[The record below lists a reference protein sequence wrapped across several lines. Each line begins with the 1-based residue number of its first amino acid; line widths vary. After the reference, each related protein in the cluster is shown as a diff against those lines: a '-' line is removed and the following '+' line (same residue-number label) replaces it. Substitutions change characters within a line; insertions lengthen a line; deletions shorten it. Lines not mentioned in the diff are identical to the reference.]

1 MERKPGTRRV
11 AEAVPSAPTVEN
23 SSKRAAVVTAYCA
36 RPQCRSEFR
45 RTMGRGRPR
54 NYCSDNCRREAE
66 SDARRLAAQLEHH
79 RSMAEMLTRD
89 LATYDIE
96 TPAANPSSAGPPNI
110 EIAAAR
116 AEGVLIGLDDGSPLA
131 TEFRK
136 LLDAV
141 RSSTSVDQEHKA
153 S

>member
-11 AEAVPSAPTVEN
+11 AEAVPPTRTVEN

-36 RPQCRSEFR
+36 RPQCRKEFR

-54 NYCSDNCRREAE
+54 HYCSDDCRREAE
-66 SDARRLAAQLEHH
+66 SDARRLAAQIEHH

-89 LATYDIE
+89 LAAFDVE
-96 TPAANPSSAGPPNI
+96 SATPASSGTPNI
-110 EIAAAR
+110 EVAAAR

-141 RSSTSVDQEHKA
+141 LAPASADQQHRA

>member
-1 MERKPGTRRV
+1 
-11 AEAVPSAPTVEN
+11 
-23 SSKRAAVVTAYCA
+23 
-36 RPQCRSEFR
+36 
-45 RTMGRGRPR
+45 MGRGRPR
-54 NYCSDNCRREAE
+54 HYCSDDCRREAE
-66 SDARRLAAQLEHH
+66 SDARRLAAQIEHH

-89 LATYDIE
+89 LAAFDVE
-96 TPAANPSSAGPPNI
+96 SATPASSGTPNI
-110 EIAAAR
+110 EVAAAR

-141 RSSTSVDQEHKA
+141 LAPASADQQHRA

>member
-1 MERKPGTRRV
+1 
-11 AEAVPSAPTVEN
+11 
-23 SSKRAAVVTAYCA
+23 
-36 RPQCRSEFR
+36 
-45 RTMGRGRPR
+45 MGRGRPR
-54 NYCSDNCRREAE
+54 HYCSDECRREAD

-89 LATYDIE
+89 LATYDTE
-96 TPAANPSSAGPPNI
+96 TPAAAPSSPGSPNI
-110 EIAAAR
+110 EVAAAR
-116 AEGVLIGLDDGSPLA
+116 AEGVLVGLDDGSLLA

-141 RSSTSVDQEHKA
+141 VSSTSVDRQHRA